1 MDKSGFRTSILC
13 YHCKCIS
20 AKLHMKMLLYN
31 FYILVHDEDVSSF
44 GISTT
49 MEEFCELHN
58 QGHTN
63 EVVVVTWATI
73 RLRLE

>member
-1 MDKSGFRTSILC
+1 
-13 YHCKCIS
+13 
-20 AKLHMKMLLYN
+20 MKMLLYN